1 MREQENNIE
10 LDELAAEYVLGT
22 LEGDDRLLFQQRI
35 KGDPEAAEAVQQW
48 ENRLAPMLDAVS
60 EVTPPEDVWSGI
72 EQRLGFDEEK
82 KASFWNS
89 LRLWQGFSAVATAV
103 GLVLALVLIN
113 TIPVSPE
120 MFYMVQDNDR
130 TEWVVR
136 ANHQESMV
144 AMQAVDPP
152 QLPEGKVCQLW
163 VTTSDGLIHP
173 LGVLPHDGTV
183 TFPVVNQRD
192 QLFSQDAEISVTIE
206 DQMDG
211 YESMP
216 TGPVVSRGKW
226 IRI

>member
-1 MREQENNIE
+1 MREQDKNIE

-35 KGDPEAAEAVQQW
+35 KEDSEAAEAVQQW
-48 ENRLAPMLDAVS
+48 ENRLTPMLDEIP
-60 EVTPPEDVWSGI
+60 EVAPPKEVWGGI
-72 EQRLGFDEEK
+72 ERRLGFVEEK
-82 KASFWNS
+82 KSSFWNS
-89 LRLWQGFSAVATAV
+89 LRLWQGLSVVATTM
-103 GLVLALVLIN
+103 GLVLALVLVN
-113 TIPVSPE
+113 TVPMNPDMLYV
-120 MFYMVQDNDR
+120 VQDNNR

-152 QLPEGKVCQLW
+152 QLPQGKVCQLW
-163 VTTSDGLIHP
+163 VTTPDGVIHP

-183 TFPVVNQRD
+183 TFPVVNQGD
-192 QLFSQDAEISVTIE
+192 QLLSQDAEISVTIE

-211 YESMP
+211 YERMP
-216 TGPVVSRGKW
+216 TGPVVSKGKW